1 MRLFTLKK
9 NREFRKIFNDG
20 RSVADRYLVMYILKR
35 EDMSGVKFGFSVSKK
50 IGKAVVRNAVRRK
63 LKEICRLNQDKFLP
77 GAEIIL
83 IARAPV
89 VEADFVT
96 LKRSILGLA
105 GRAKIFKKE
114 S

>member
-9 NREFRKIFNDG
+9 NREFKKVFNAG
-20 RSVADRYLVMYILKR
+20 RSVADRYLVMYILRK
-35 EDMSGVKFGFSVSKK
+35 EDAPGVKFGFSVSKK

-77 GAEIIL
+77 GVEIII

-89 VEADFVT
+89 VEVDFAT
-96 LKRSILGLA
+96 LKRSIFGLA
-105 GRAKIFKKE
+105 KRAKLFKKE